1 MKRRMSRILALTLAV
16 LCTAC
21 SGRQTETE
29 YRDSTVISAE
39 TENAGYC
46 KGRNYRIR
54 GGRGPYE

>member
-29 YRDSTVISAE
+29 YRDRKC
-39 TENAGYC
+39 GYC
-46 KGRNYRIR
+46 KGRNYRVR

>member
-29 YRDSTVISAE
+29 YGDSAVYSAE
-39 TENAGYC
+39 TENADTVR
-46 KGRNYRIR
+46 KKLQDRRR
-54 GGRGPYE
+54 TWSL